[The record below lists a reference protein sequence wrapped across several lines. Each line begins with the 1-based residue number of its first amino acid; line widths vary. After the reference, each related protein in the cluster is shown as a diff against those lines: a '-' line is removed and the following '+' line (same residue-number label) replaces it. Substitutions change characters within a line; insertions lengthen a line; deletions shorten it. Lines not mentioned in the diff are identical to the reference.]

1 MKVDGTPMV
10 ASGRGRRGTGVCR
23 AVASFEKTSPRLSN
37 SATPAAILP
46 ENVVK
51 VFVRLLWLCPDEA
64 CFWLRWDQPTSL
76 PALNEWSAFHICGP
90 ASAIAGGRWL
100 EERHPPFRIFISS
113 QDLLIGTRK
122 IIVSHLKKQMRR
134 CQRLNGG
141 ANAPWSPVLPQ
152 LSPGTGTEA
161 GAGDNSCVTWIRQRC
176 RRQHLSNGAVISRL
190 DRENGTLHIAC
201 CTPQRGTR
209 TDWLRADRSLRP
221 LGQAKR

>member
-1 MKVDGTPMV
+1 M
-10 ASGRGRRGTGVCR
+10 CR

-90 ASAIAGGRWL
+90 ASATAGGWWL
-100 EERHPPFRIFISS
+100 KERHPPFRIFISS

-122 IIVSHLKKQMRR
+122 IIVSQQKK
-134 CQRLNGG
+134 
-141 ANAPWSPVLPQ
+141 NAPLPEAEWRGKRSLVPRPPSAQPRNRDWSPRW
-152 LSPGTGTEA
+152 G
-161 GAGDNSCVTWIRQRC
+161 
-176 RRQHLSNGAVISRL
+176 
-190 DRENGTLHIAC
+190 
-201 CTPQRGTR
+201 
-209 TDWLRADRSLRP
+209 
-221 LGQAKR
+221 